1 MRSGGSAVFRLVVLA
16 LGLALLASAGPA
28 FALALVPAPDRGV
41 ADGAQILDASDRAA
55 VADAID
61 GIASSTGARVAVL
74 TLSDAAGEDPKAIAV
89 RTVNAWQLGK
99 RSALLLVVMNP
110 HELYIQPGDD
120 LASALDE
127 PTASA
132 ICHDTIAPKMRS
144 GASREAILAGVAG
157 IQSAI
162 RSGGGGHG
170 LPWGMIMGAG
180 LGLGALFGLIW
191 LVRWLQMGPC
201 EECGRRVHGVKR
213 VVVQPGYQSE
223 GRGERSF
230 ACACG
235 HVTVVP
241 FSIGMLQSSSSSDSS
256 SSSWD
261 SSSSSSPDSS
271 SSSGSGGG
279 GSDW

>member
-1 MRSGGSAVFRLVVLA
+1 MVTLLLLA
-16 LGLALLASAGPA
+16 LGFTLLAAPGPA
-28 FALALVPAPDRGV
+28 FALALVPTPERGV
-41 ADGAQILDASDRAA
+41 ADGARILEASDRAA

-61 GIASSTGARVAVL
+61 GVASSTGARVAVL
-74 TLSDAAGEDPKAIAV
+74 TLSDAAGEEPKTIAV

-110 HELYIQPGDD
+110 HKLYIQPGDD

-132 ICHDTIAPKMRS
+132 ICHDTIAPKMRE
-144 GASREAILAGVAG
+144 GASREAILAGVAA
-157 IQSAI
+157 IQNAI
-162 RSGGGGHG
+162 KSGGGHSQLRGIVVG
-170 LPWGMIMGAG
+170 VV

-191 LVRWLQMGPC
+191 LVRLFQMGLC

-213 VVVQPGYQSE
+213 ILEQPGYQSE
-223 GRGERSF
+223 GKGERRF

-235 HVTVVP
+235 HVTIVP
-241 FSIGMLQSSSSSDSS
+241 FSIAMLQSYSSSDSS

-261 SSSSSSPDSS
+261 SSSSSSSDSS